1 MDLFNQVS
9 ADIKAAMLAKD
20 KVRLDALRNVKR
32 FFLEAKTATG
42 ANDRLTDDAALAIIR
57 KLVKQGKD
65 SALIYTEQNRP
76 DLAAVEWE
84 QVGVLEEYLPEQLSA
99 EELEAEL
106 KRIIAEVG
114 ASGPRDMGKVMG
126 VATKALSGKAEGRAI
141 SEIVKRLLV

>member
-1 MDLFNQVS
+1 MDLFNKVS

-42 ANDRLTDDAALAIIR
+42 ANDRLADDDALAIIR

-65 SALIYTEQNRP
+65 SALLYTEQNRL
-76 DLAAVEWE
+76 DLASVEWE

-99 EELEAEL
+99 EEVEAEL

-141 SEIVKRLLV
+141 SDAVKRLLV